1 MEILSCVQECVPE
14 LYEGSVK
21 CREFVHALLRGTLE
35 MLILRN
41 NAVSKRFECWA
52 PAAGLWSQT
61 ENGGRRRGSSGNIL
75 WRDPLPN
82 SLYHLDPKDELPLRE
97 SN

>member
-1 MEILSCVQECVPE
+1 MWTRMEILSCVQECVPE

-75 WRDPLPN
+75 W
-82 SLYHLDPKDELPLRE
+82 
-97 SN
+97 